1 MFLVAEKILVINVSV
16 WKKIIQE
23 NKKEQK
29 SVNLRVEKTMSYHQ
43 MRRVLSEAAVEKELP
58 WHFED
63 GVSYHVLSWGDVDA
77 LTYLRLIVKQQHIKY
92 SMLSTWAMATVDAE
106 EIGLWLNKGYIDRI
120 DFYIGEINGTE
131 KAQVLSILYNIG
143 KKHNC
148 KVVMLR
154 NHSKIIVAFGD
165 LFDVVVESSANINT
179 NPRIEQAVITRN
191 SELAYFYK
199 NIFDTFSAYNLDYKQ
214 PANFDI
220 GGESDGARQESSSD
234 ESKALDERGN

>member
-1 MFLVAEKILVINVSV
+1 MSV
-16 WKKIIQE
+16 WQKVVQE

-29 SVNLRVEKTMSYHQ
+29 SVHLRVEKTMTHHQ
-43 MRRVLSEAAVEKELP
+43 MRRILSEAAIEKELP
-58 WHFED
+58 WHFEA

-92 SMLSTWAMATVDAE
+92 AMLSTWAIAKTDAE
-106 EIGLWLNKGYIDRI
+106 EIGLWLDKGYIDRV
-120 DFYIGEINGTE
+120 DFFVGEIVSGTRE
-131 KAQVLSILYNIG
+131 EARTTLYKIG

-179 NPRIEQAVITRN
+179 NPRIEQAVITRK
-191 SELAYFYK
+191 SELAHFYK
-199 NIFDTFSAYNLDYKQ
+199 NIFDTFSAFNLDYKQ
-214 PANFDI
+214 PANFRF
-220 GGESDGARQESSSD
+220 GGESDGQRQKSSCD
-234 ESKALDERGN
+234 ESKTFDESGN